1 MFVFLDAGLFVMS
14 IYAPSHKADFARM
27 GIAACRSRLLLLI
40 ARHQFVNAF
49 VNVAANIMSFQTYK
63 FFHI

>member
-40 ARHQFVNAF
+40 ARHQFD
-49 VNVAANIMSFQTYK
+49 VAANIMSFQTYK